1 MSRVAVIRTVI
12 LIIVASPL
20 VVRAAGLHGTL
31 DSASGARFAALALKC
46 LHQEYPNKI
55 SHAMRSDADARKPRE
70 LTPAFFGCYDWH
82 SAVHG
87 HWLLVRLLRLYPDAP
102 FAQTA
107 REELARSLISQNIAA
122 EVAYLERADRVSFER
137 PYGLAWLLQLSA
149 ELREWSDPQAKQW
162 ATTLAPLEAA
172 AGRRL
177 KTWLPKLQYPIRIGE
192 HSQTA
197 FAFGLVWD
205 WASVSGDKEMRTLL
219 ESAARRFY
227 LNDKSCPLAY
237 EPSGEDFLSP
247 CLAEAD
253 FMRRVLDRRAFT
265 EWLTGFLP
273 GIPIDARKTWL
284 SPGIV
289 TDRSDPKLAHI
300 DGLNLSRAWMLE
312 GIAHGLNSDD
322 RRVPALLAVAAH
334 HREAALPAVTGEHY
348 EGGHWL
354 GTFAVYLTSNA
365 GFRGPASSSRNGS
378 CASFKDSRRVK

>member
-1 MSRVAVIRTVI
+1 VSRRAVARITI
-12 LIIVASPL
+12 LVTVASARF
-20 VVRAAGLHGTL
+20 VRAADATPTL
-31 DSASGARFAALALKC
+31 DPASAARFAALALKC

-55 SHAMRSDADARKPRE
+55 SHTMRGVADARVPHE

-87 HWLLVRLLRLYPDAP
+87 HWLLVRLIRLYPAAA
-102 FAQTA
+102 FARTA
-107 REELARSLISQNIAA
+107 RAELARSFTPQNIAA
-122 EVAYLERADRVSFER
+122 EVAYLERADRASFER

-149 ELREWSDPQAKQW
+149 ELREWGDPQARRW

-172 AGRRL
+172 SGKRL
-177 KTWLPKLQYPIRIGE
+177 KTWLPKLRYPIRIGE

-197 FAFGLVWD
+197 FSFGLVWD
-205 WASVSGDKEMRTLL
+205 WARVSGDKEMRTLL

-227 LNDKSCPLAY
+227 LKDKNCPLAY

-265 EWLTGFLP
+265 EWLAAFIP
-273 GIPIDARKTWL
+273 GTSVDARKTWL
-284 SPGIV
+284 TPGIV

-312 GIAHGLNSDD
+312 GIAHGLKSDD
-322 RRVPALLAVAAH
+322 RRVPALLAAAAR

-354 GTFAVYLTSNA
+354 GTFAVYLTSRA
-365 GFRGPASSSRNGS
+365 GLR
-378 CASFKDSRRVK
+378 

>member
-1 MSRVAVIRTVI
+1 VNRAAIIRTVI
-12 LIIVASPL
+12 LITAVCPPF
-20 VVRAAGLHGTL
+20 VRAAGLPATL
-31 DSASGARFAALALKC
+31 DSASGARFAALALRC

-55 SHAMRSDADARKPRE
+55 SHTMSGDADARVPRE

-87 HWLLVRLLRLYPDAP
+87 HWLLVRLVRLYPDAA
-102 FAQTA
+102 FARTA
-107 REELARSLISQNIAA
+107 REKLARSFTPQNIAA
-122 EVAYLERADRVSFER
+122 EVAYLERADRASFER

-149 ELREWSDPQAKQW
+149 ELRGWIDPQAKQW

-172 AGRRL
+172 AVKRL

-197 FAFGLVWD
+197 FSFGLVWD
-205 WASVSGDKEMRTLL
+205 WTRASGDKEMRTLL

-227 LNDKSCPLAY
+227 LTDKSCPLAY

-265 EWLTGFLP
+265 EWLAGFMP
-273 GIPIDARKTWL
+273 GIPPDATKTWL
-284 SPGIV
+284 RPGIV

-312 GIAHGLNSDD
+312 GIAHGLNSKD
-322 RRVPALLAVAAH
+322 RRVPALRAAAAH

-354 GTFAVYLTSNA
+354 GTFAVYLISNA
-365 GFRGPASSSRNGS
+365 GLR
-378 CASFKDSRRVK
+378 